1 MVGLVDLAPR
11 TEAVPI
17 EGAEVAVHGIS
28 ARGLAYLLGR
38 FPDLRRLMTGQDV
51 GVEQLLASGG
61 EAVAAIIAAGCG
73 APGEER
79 AEAVAGNL
87 SIDIQADLLAAIV
100 RLTLPRGI
108 GPFVAKLT
116 ALGGI
121 LNVDAAPSDTALASM
136 SQKPSTP

>member
-11 TEAVPI
+11 IEIVPV

-28 ARGLAYLLGR
+28 AKGLAYLLGR

-51 GVEQLLASGG
+51 GVDQLLVSGG

-73 APGEER
+73 SPGEEY

-87 SIDIQADLLAAIV
+87 SIDVQADLLAAIL

-121 LNVDAAPSDTALASM
+121 LDVDAGRSDTGLASM
-136 SQKPSTP
+136 SPKPSTP

>member
-1 MVGLVDLAPR
+1 MVGLIDLAPS
-11 TEAVPI
+11 
-17 EGAEVAVHGIS
+17 AETVSVQDKTVTVHGVS
-28 ARGLAYLLGR
+28 AKGLAYLLGR

-51 GVEQLLASGG
+51 GVDQLLASGG
-61 EAVAAIIAAGCG
+61 EAVAAIIAAGCA

-87 SIDIQADLLAAIV
+87 PIDVQVDLLVAIL

-116 ALGGI
+116 SLASI
-121 LNVDAAPSDTALASM
+121 LDVDAARFGTEQAST
-136 SQKPSTP
+136 SPKPSTP